1 VHLNGSLFLGKKG
14 KGLKLGMTHGRADLQ
29 VYGVN
34 IREKIEEERKKGSW
48 TCYGYPRGIQR
59 RTCAV

>member
-1 VHLNGSLFLGKKG
+1 M
-14 KGLKLGMTHGRADLQ
+14 KLRMIHGRADLQ

-34 IREKIEEERKKGSW
+34 IREMIEEERRNGSW

-59 RTCAV
+59 